1 MWLEPAS
8 ASDFRAKVFRHD
20 LEAFHKMG
28 PDTVPY
34 LLKRLQ
40 DRRGN
45 SSATYQRFYAR
56 TPLWGRRF
64 LRPLR
69 EAEQERRT
77 ADLILNQLG
86 PDAYPEV
93 PELIGMLKKGDLRE
107 RHEAVNILKGIGLS
121 ASNALPALAGVLSGS
136 NPYLRVV
143 AADAVR
149 HINPSRTEEML
160 QLYREAL
167 QSQEKAVQMAALSSL
182 WEATRQPELVVPAL
196 TRMLGD
202 SAKVN

>member
-1 MWLEPAS
+1 
-8 ASDFRAKVFRHD
+8 
-20 LEAFHKMG
+20 MG